1 MSAGRWLLPQ
11 DENALVI
18 GNHLIKERPDLEVD
32 DEVVIQID
40 DRETTWRIVGIY
52 KMAGNV
58 VPPIVYTNYEY
69 LARVRNEIERVSNLR
84 VVTAPQDAA
93 TQERVAKALEAS
105 FKEAGI
111 QVSQVT
117 TGTQLI
123 RQNTATTDVLVV
135 FLLVMA
141 VLIAIVGGLGLMG
154 MMSMNVLERTREIG
168 VMRAIG
174 ASDGVIMLLVIVEGV
189 LVGVIS
195 WVLGA
200 VLALP
205 ISALL
210 ANVVG
215 ASMFQTPLDYVL
227 SLDGFLVW
235 LAGVL
240 VLSAV
245 ASFLPARNAARLTI
259 REVLAYE

>member
-1 MSAGRWLLPQ
+1 MG
-11 DENALVI
+11 
-18 GNHLIKERPDLEVD
+18 
-32 DEVVIQID
+32 DEVAIQID
-40 DRETTWRIVGIY
+40 NRETTWRVVGTY
-52 KMAGNV
+52 KMAGNII
-58 VPPIVYTNYEY
+58 PPIVYTNYEY
-69 LARVRNEIERVSNLR
+69 LTRVRNEIDRVSNLR

-93 TQERVAKALEAS
+93 TQERVAKALEAN
-105 FKEAGI
+105 FKQEGI

-117 TGTQLI
+117 TGTELI
-123 RQNTATTDVLVV
+123 AQNTATTDVLVV

-141 VLIAIVGGLGLMG
+141 VLIAVVGGLGLMG
-154 MMSMNVLERTREIG
+154 TMSMNVLERTREIG

-174 ASDGVIMLLVIVEGV
+174 ASNGAILQLVIVEGM
-189 LVGVIS
+189 LIGVIS
-195 WVLGA
+195 WAVGA
-200 VLALP
+200 LLALP
-205 ISALL
+205 ISTLL

-215 ASMFQTPLDYVL
+215 ASMFQSPLDFVF